1 MDSNFPGCHSGNYC
15 MSGYENGSRSW
26 KGLVYFFELENQGTG
41 DFENYGDLRELGFN
55 EGETVTISWYQMS
68 DEESCTNPSG
78 DNNGCRQHT
87 GVGFYKAFK
96 RDWWVNNGGY
106 QGFHTNG
113 DVSAGLTG
121 YGGTAFEYT
130 NSGPYVWEKFEY
142 SFLVGD
148 DCHLSGPVIGCR
160 GLDS

>member
-1 MDSNFPGCHSGNYC
+1 
-15 MSGYENGSRSW
+15 
-26 KGLVYFFELENQGTG
+26 
-41 DFENYGDLRELGFN
+41 
-55 EGETVTISWYQMS
+55 MS

-130 NSGPYVWEKFEY
+130 NSGPYVWEKFEFSVESGNNQLEWRY
-142 SFLVGD
+142 RKDSSTFAGMDAVFIDNIFLPEPMVVEPPVKIKPTLVVMGINSKGFQLSISGD
-148 DCHLSGPVIGCR
+148 ASL
-160 GLDS
+160 